1 MAINTHTFWEKAS
14 YTWSEDSVRL
24 FPTASDTARELFFYC
39 QELGYFKTE
48 PPYFTEREN
57 LNSFLLVYTISGEGA
72 LDYEGAQYRLK
83 AGDAFWINCN
93 KHHHYKTVSR
103 EPWEFLW
110 IHFNGAQA
118 YGYYQTFASQGYRIL
133 HTLPENVK
141 TDSETESNT
150 NIEAA
155 LKAESQT
162 DSGRESKIEEL
173 MRAILELHQ
182 ENKSSTELLTSSYL
196 TAILTEFLMVDV
208 NISTATTQIPEL
220 LQNVR
225 HFLDVH
231 FREELHF
238 DRIAEEFSIS
248 KYHLSREF
256 RKYIGMTMQ
265 EYVIHLRLAH
275 AKELLLYSKLSV
287 SEIAY
292 ESGMNYPSYF
302 IRIFKDREGCTPEQ
316 YRKEWRSNS

>member
-1 MAINTHTFWEKAS
+1 MATNTHTFWEKAS

-24 FPTASDTARELFFYC
+24 FPTASDAARELFFYC
-39 QELGYFKTE
+39 QELGYFKTQS
-48 PPYFTEREN
+48 PYFTEREN
-57 LNSFLLVYTISGEGA
+57 LNSFLLVYTISGEGV
-72 LDYEGAQYRLK
+72 LDYENVSYQLK

-118 YGYYQTFASQGYRIL
+118 YGYYQIFSAQGYRIL
-133 HTLPENVK
+133 HTLSEHIK
-141 TDSETESNT
+141 TDAEAETNT
-150 NIEAA
+150 NREKD
-155 LKAESQT
+155 LPR
-162 DSGRESKIEEL
+162 DSGSVSKIKEL
-173 MRAILELHQ
+173 MWAILELHQ

-196 TAILTEFLMVDV
+196 TAILTEFLMVDN
-208 NISTATTQIPEL
+208 NISTATMQIPEL

-238 DRIAEEFSIS
+238 DRIAESFSIS

-275 AKELLLYSKLSV
+275 AKELLLYSQLSV

-316 YRKEWRSNS
+316 YRKEWRSK

>member
-1 MAINTHTFWEKAS
+1 MATNTHAFWEKAS

-57 LNSFLLVYTISGEGA
+57 LNSFLLVYTISGEGL
-72 LDYEGAQYRLK
+72 LDYEGEEYHLRT
-83 AGDAFWINCN
+83 GDAFWINCN

-118 YGYYQTFASQGYRIL
+118 LGYYQTFARQGYHIL
-133 HTLPENVK
+133 HTA
-141 TDSETESNT
+141 D
-150 NIEAA
+150 
-155 LKAESQT
+155 
-162 DSGRESKIEEL
+162 DSKIEEL
-173 MRAILELHQ
+173 MRAILNLHQ

-196 TAILTEFLMVDV
+196 TAILTEFLMEDV
-208 NISTATTQIPEL
+208 NISAATPQIPEL
-220 LQNVR
+220 LQKVR

-238 DRIAEEFSIS
+238 DKVAEEFLIS

-265 EYVIHLRLAH
+265 EYVIHLRLAY

-287 SEIAY
+287 AEIAY
-292 ESGMNYPSYF
+292 EAGMNYPSYF
-302 IRIFKDREGCTPEQ
+302 IRIFKNREGCTPEQ
-316 YRKEWRSNS
+316 YRREWRSNS